1 MNNCVMTEFSELTT
15 IFYINL
21 TKGDPLYPPS
31 DPNYT
36 TLATQNIH
44 SKMSCHNCVI
54 RTKKNNEKFSY

>member
-1 MNNCVMTEFSELTT
+1 MAKDLLAKIILSSSDDVINTEEKS
-15 IFYINL
+15 IRVY
-21 TKGDPLYPPS
+21 